1 MKILKLSFFEIKKI
15 FRNPGMLILIIL
27 LPIIIAYLGASFYPD
42 NLIGDY
48 KIGVY
53 NQDDSFL
60 GKFGFIFLKQFLRWD
75 NAQEIKTE
83 DQLQKYIAS
92 KDYDSIL
99 VIPKGFMEDLRN
111 YKENELYIIPNPDK
125 LQDSFS
131 IYSIVDALFK
141 ELTGIP
147 ELSNGST
154 LNFLLQG
161 GISVDENRKKPEIK
175 LLIPQVNSN
184 ELKLSENSKLGF
196 KDIFS
201 PVVTIIM
208 ILLFSMI
215 GIGNSIS
222 QTKENG
228 LFDIYRANGLKIY
241 QFIGFKFVAYFIIG
255 LIASLYS
262 WYIYR
267 LFGVNSVTNELN
279 IILMVII
286 NVFTYTSLGI
296 FISSLT
302 TNSKATSFF
311 LTAATGGLVLFGDV
325 LIPVPKDSLVFQI
338 SNFLPIK
345 YSISS
350 WRKLSILGYN
360 LNNISKEIY
369 YLILFGVFFL
379 IISYFITYLK
389 NKR

>member
-1 MKILKLSFFEIKKI
+1 MKILKLSLFEIKKI
-15 FRNPGMLILIIL
+15 FRNPGMLVLIII
-27 LPIIIAYLGASFYPD
+27 LPIIIAYLGASFYPE

-60 GKFGFIFLKQFLRWD
+60 GRFGFIFLKQFLKWD
-75 NAQEIKTE
+75 NAEEIKTE
-83 DQLQKYIAS
+83 QQLQEFLS
-92 KDYDSIL
+92 EKDYDSVL
-99 VIPKGFMEDLRN
+99 VIPEGFMESLRN
-111 YKENELYIIPNPDK
+111 YEENELYIIPNPDK

-141 ELTGIP
+141 ELSGIP
-147 ELSNGST
+147 ELSSGST
-154 LNFLLQG
+154 VNFLLQG

-184 ELKLSENSKLGF
+184 ELKLSENSNLGF

-208 ILLFSMI
+208 VLLFSMI

-228 LFDIYRANGLKIY
+228 LFDIYRANGLRIY
-241 QFIGFKFVAYFIIG
+241 EFIGFKFIAYFLIG
-255 LIASLYS
+255 FVASVYS

-267 LFGVNSVTNELN
+267 AFGVSSVTNEIN
-279 IILMVII
+279 ILLII
-286 NVFTYTSLGI
+286 ALNVFAYTSLGI
-296 FISSLT
+296 LVSSI
-302 TNSKATSFF
+302 TNTSKSTSFF
-311 LTAATGGLVLFGDV
+311 LTALTGGLVLFGDV

-338 SNFLPIK
+338 SNLLPIK
-345 YSISS
+345 YSIES
-350 WRKLSILGYN
+350 WRKLSILGFS
-360 LNNISKEIY
+360 LNDISKEI
-369 YLILFGVFFL
+369 
-379 IISYFITYLK
+379 TYLLIFGITFLVVSYILMYIK